1 MIEYD
6 TSSARPGR
14 ARAEV
19 SKIGHGCRKWM
30 AYRKVFAMQKHWSV
44 EVVRCINEWANGC
57 WDANEMTWKNPRT
70 NEWMNQWTNESKNQ
84 WINESVSQWISESM
98 KQGSNDSMNQASSEP
113 MSRWISESATQW
125 INEPMVQRFSQWV
138 NESMNHWT
146 NEPMNQ
152 WMKKLGRLHVP
163 KVLRSLQFFE
173 IFMWNRALATVSC
186 TFCQLHC
193 LTVLRSLH
201 MLLSLQSG
209 AHFADL
215 LFQKCSERHRF

>member
-30 AYRKVFAMQKHWSV
+30 AYRFLRCRSI
-44 EVVRCINEWANGC
+44 EVLKSWGAS
-57 WDANEMTWKNPRT
+57 T
-70 NEWMNQWTNESKNQ
+70 NEQMVVEMPMKWHERIRAQMSEWTSESMNQWITEPMNQ
-84 WINESVSQWISESM
+84 WINEWR
-98 KQGSNDSMNQASSEP
+98 NWA
-113 MSRWISESATQW
+113 A
-125 INEPMVQRFSQWV
+125 F
-138 NESMNHWT
+138 
-146 NEPMNQ
+146 
-152 WMKKLGRLHVP
+152 HVP

-173 IFMWNRALATVSC
+173 IFVWNRALATVSC

-215 LFQKCSERHRF
+215 LFQKCSERHCF